1 MFKVWTILV
10 LTYVVDG
17 ETMQTELI
25 FPSAEACGQALSV
38 IYEPI
43 YEHYPDSMGQCIPTD
58 VVSNTVRPRAR
69 P

>member
-1 MFKVWTILV
+1 MVKLWTILV

-17 ETMQTELI
+17 DRIQAKLV
-25 FPSAEACGQALSV
+25 FPSVEACGQALSI

-43 YEHYPDSMGQCIPTD
+43 YEHFPDSMGQCIPTD